1 MIHIIVSA
9 SRFSMIML
17 ISIYTYYGF
26 AALKSNISDYRQEKL
41 YKKQTALMYGIL
53 INGNLVLYLVLDD
66 VRVLGMLLCEM
77 LLFFITLTIYKK
89 IYEHASKSLVNNMC
103 MLLTI
108 SFIILTRLDMDKAM
122 KQFVFAA
129 CAVVITCFIPIL
141 VAKLKFLNR
150 LRFLYGVIGIAGLSY
165 VLVAASTTYG
175 AKLSIGIGPFVIQP
189 SEFIKI
195 IFIFFSACMLQET
208 KEFSHIVKTTM
219 IAALHVLILVA
230 SRDLGGALIYLVTYL
245 VMLYVA
251 TRNPLYMFLG
261 IFSGALASVVAYRL
275 FAHVRDRVIAWKD
288 PLSVIDDQGYQ
299 ISQSLF
305 AIGSG
310 GWFGSGLG
318 LGMPHKIPVVTT
330 DFVFSA
336 ISEEMGAITAI
347 CIIFINI
354 SCFLMFFNI
363 AMQMKDYFYKLIA
376 LGIGTL
382 YGTQSFLALGG
393 VTKFIPS
400 TGVTLPLISYGGSS
414 LLSIMILFA
423 IIQGLYVLQVSEG
436 EFDEGMEKASKKRRK
451 RSRNS

>member
-1 MIHIIVSA
+1 MVHIIVSA

-17 ISIYTYYGF
+17 IAIYTYYCF
-26 AALKSNISDYRQEKL
+26 AALKSNISRERQMRL
-41 YKKQTALMYGIL
+41 YQKQTLVMYEL
-53 INGNLVLYLVLDD
+53 LLNGNLVLFLVLED
-66 VRVLGMLLCEM
+66 VRVLGLMVCEM
-77 LLFFITLTIYKK
+77 VLFAITLIIYKK

-108 SFIILTRLDMDKAM
+108 SFIILTRLDMEKAI
-122 KQFVFAA
+122 KQLLYAA
-129 CAVVITCFIPIL
+129 VAVVITCFIPIL
-141 VAKLKFLNR
+141 VAKLKVWNK
-150 LRFLYGVIGIAGLSY
+150 LRFVYGVVGIAGLLF

-175 AKLSIGIGPFVIQP
+175 AKLSISIGPVVLQP

-195 IFIFFSACMLQET
+195 IFIFFSACMLQEN
-208 KEFSHIVKTTM
+208 KDFSHIVKTTV

-230 SRDLGGALIYLVTYL
+230 SKDLGGALIYLVTYL

-251 TRNPLYMFLG
+251 TRKPIYMFLG
-261 IFSGALASVVAYRL
+261 VASGALASVVAYFL
-275 FAHVRDRVIAWKD
+275 FGHVRDRVIAWKD

-318 LGMPHKIPVVTT
+318 LGMPEKIPVVTT

-336 ISEEMGAITAI
+336 ISEEMGAFFAI
-347 CIIFINI
+347 CIIFICI

-363 AMQMKDYFYKLIA
+363 AMQVKDYFYKLIA

-382 YGTQSFLALGG
+382 YGTQTFLALGG

-400 TGVTLPLISYGGSS
+400 TGVTLPLVSYGGSS
-414 LLSIMILFA
+414 LLSTIILFA
-423 IIQGLYVLQVSEG
+423 IIQGLYVLQVDEG
-436 EFDEGMEKASKKRRK
+436 DFDEGMEESSEKRRQ
-451 RSRNS
+451 RG